1 MEKNSPFFSQK
12 NIISSQL
19 IDDKEITSFMLIL
32 WIAYSIDK
40 EEGHRIIKNIN
51 LQNSTSLYQAYFDLN
66 FLDNFVNE
74 TLKQT
79 NYFFES
85 HYMIKC

>member
-1 MEKNSPFFSQK
+1 MEKIVRFFSQK

-40 EEGHRIIKNIN
+40 EEGHRIIQSIN
-51 LQNSTSLYQAYFDLN
+51 LQNSTSLHQAYFDLN
-66 FLDNFVNE
+66 FLDNFVNG